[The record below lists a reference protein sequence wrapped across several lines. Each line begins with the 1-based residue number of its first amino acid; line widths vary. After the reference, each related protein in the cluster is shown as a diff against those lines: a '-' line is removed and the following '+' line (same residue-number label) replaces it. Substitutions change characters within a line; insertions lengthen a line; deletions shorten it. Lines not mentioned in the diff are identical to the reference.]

1 MTKVKKY
8 FIWYIMS
15 GKRLLKK
22 LSFVILLL
30 MIPMLI
36 PVADSLMAEESG
48 VVKVA
53 LSAEDSGKTTNDIIQ
68 SLMKKDS
75 IINFQYYENPQDA
88 QTAVEKSNADAAWIF
103 EDNFDEKLKL
113 YVQSAEDVHLVKVIE
128 REDST
133 AMQLSRE
140 VLYSAMFRDISYSLY
155 ENFTYSNMV
164 SPHEVTREEMKKT
177 YDNYERCGSVVSLWR
192 LDSGEVKEQQNYLT
206 APLRG
211 LMSLVVVLCS
221 LAAAMYFLADQKAGK
236 YDWLLPKRRL
246 APAFALC
253 LNGAVFSAIAVIAT
267 LFVSGY
273 STGIV
278 NEILSALLFV
288 LMTTGFSLVFCT
300 VFSSPAKL
308 GATLP
313 GIMIVSLIMSPIFF
327 TLKVLR
333 PVRLMLPTYYY
344 LMSVHNARYYL
355 YGLIY
360 CVVIYGAVLL
370 LNTVKNGS
378 PRSNG
383 I

>member
-1 MTKVKKY
+1 MTKIKKY
-8 FIWYIMS
+8 FIWYVMS

-30 MIPMLI
+30 MIPLLI
-36 PVADSLMAEESG
+36 PVADSLMTEESG

-53 LSAEDSGKTTNDIIQ
+53 LSAEENCETTNDIIE

-75 IINFQYYENPQDA
+75 IINFEYYKNPQDA
-88 QTAVEKSNADAAWIF
+88 QGAVEKSLADAAWIF

-113 YVQSAEDVHLVKVIE
+113 YAQSTEGVHLVRVIE
-128 REDST
+128 REDSIS
-133 AMQLSRE
+133 MQLSRE
-140 VLYSAMFRDISYSLY
+140 VLYSSMFYDISYSLY
-155 ENFTYSNMV
+155 ENFTYENIV
-164 SPHEVTREEMKKT
+164 SPDEVSREEMKET

-192 LDSGEVKEQQNYLT
+192 LESGEVKEQQNYLT

-211 LMSLVVVLCS
+211 LMSLVVLLCT
-221 LAAAMYFLADQKAGK
+221 LAAAMYFLSDQKAGK
-236 YDWLLPKRRL
+236 YDWMPVKMRL

-253 LNGAVFSAIAVIAT
+253 LNGAVFSAVAVMAAMFI
-267 LFVSGY
+267 SGY

-288 LMTTGFSLVFCT
+288 LMTTGCSLVFCT

-313 GIMIVSLIMSPIFF
+313 GIMIVALIMSPIFF
-327 TLKVLR
+327 TFKVLR
-333 PVRLMLPTYYY
+333 PVRLLLPTYYY
-344 LMSVHNARYYL
+344 LMSVHNANYYV

-360 CVVIYGAVLL
+360 CVVIYGAVFLINYIKK
-370 LNTVKNGS
+370 NTSKGS
-378 PRSNG
+378 G

>member
-1 MTKVKKY
+1 MTKIKKY
-8 FIWYIMS
+8 FIWYVMS

-30 MIPMLI
+30 MIPLLI
-36 PVADSLMAEESG
+36 PVADSLMTEESG

-53 LSAEDSGKTTNDIIQ
+53 LSAEESSETTNDIIE

-75 IINFQYYENPQDA
+75 IINFEYYKNPQDA
-88 QTAVEKSNADAAWIF
+88 QRAVEKNLADAAWIF

-113 YVQSAEDVHLVKVIE
+113 YAQSTESVNLVRVIE
-128 REDST
+128 REDSIS
-133 AMQLSRE
+133 MQLSRE
-140 VLYSAMFRDISYSLY
+140 VLYSSMFYDISYSLY
-155 ENFTYSNMV
+155 ENFTYENIV
-164 SPHEVTREEMKKT
+164 SPDEVSREEIKET

-192 LDSGEVKEQQNYLT
+192 LESGEVKEQQNYLT

-211 LMSLVVVLCS
+211 LMSLVVLLCI
-221 LAAAMYFLADQKAGK
+221 LAAAMYFLSDQKAGK
-236 YDWLLPKRRL
+236 YDWMPVKMRL

-253 LNGAVFSAIAVIAT
+253 LNGAVFSTVAVMVAMFI
-267 LFVSGY
+267 SGY

-278 NEILSALLFV
+278 NEILSALLFA
-288 LMTTGFSLVFCT
+288 LMSTGFSLVFCK

-313 GIMIVSLIMSPIFF
+313 GIMIVALIMSPIFF
-327 TLKVLR
+327 TFKVLR
-333 PVRLMLPTYYY
+333 PVRLLLPTYYY
-344 LMSVHNARYYL
+344 LMAVHNANYYV

-360 CVVIYGAVLL
+360 CVVIYGAVFLL
-370 LNTVKNGS
+370 IHLKKDSSKGS
-378 PRSNG
+378 A